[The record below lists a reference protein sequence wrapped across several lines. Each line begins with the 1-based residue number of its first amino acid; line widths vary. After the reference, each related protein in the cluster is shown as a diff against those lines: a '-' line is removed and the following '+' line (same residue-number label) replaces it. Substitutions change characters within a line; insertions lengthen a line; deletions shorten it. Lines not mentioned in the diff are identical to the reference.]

1 MALQVEKS
9 AKSADVVGL
18 RKAGGQWL
26 KKKREERGLSQSQ
39 LAAAL
44 GSDHY
49 TFISQIEIGRS
60 RVPHDRYAE
69 WARALGITEFE
80 FVRQML
86 HFYDPAIFQIMFQ
99 DELKAHFRSATMA
112 STRDVKSETPAKQ

>member
-1 MALQVEKS
+1 MQGDKQARH
-9 AKSADVVGL
+9 ADAVKL
-18 RKAGGQWL
+18 RKEGGKWL
-26 KKKREERGLSQSQ
+26 KQKREERGLSQSQ

-60 RVPHDRYAE
+60 RVPHNRYAE
-69 WARALGITEFE
+69 WSRALGIEEFE

-86 HFYDPAIFQIMFQ
+86 HFYDPAIFQLMFQ
-99 DELKAHFRSATMA
+99 DELSLPFTKAAAA
-112 STRDVKSETPAKQ
+112 SIRDVKIEAPANQ